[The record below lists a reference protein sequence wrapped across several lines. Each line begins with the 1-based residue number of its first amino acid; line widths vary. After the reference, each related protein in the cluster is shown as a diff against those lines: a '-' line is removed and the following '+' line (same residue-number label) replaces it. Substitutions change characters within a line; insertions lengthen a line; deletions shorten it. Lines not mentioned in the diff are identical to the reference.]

1 MNDKSYKEAFADAVY
16 IAAPLR
22 WDGYRMNAF
31 IDYPNVGEGVESV
44 AAHCD
49 EEVKSL
55 RFGQNPMKIARFYF
69 WLQRMNKDYGFPCGP
84 APADDESGSPF
95 FSQWSL
101 FYLMFFETERLSFP
115 EFFGQ
120 PWDSVDEWKWSR
132 VVRGRYYQRIR
143 AQVMRELCGIQ
154 KPGCCVTSSPYC
166 PGHCIG
172 FFRESMKEGHWI
184 CRYRPDPGFTLA
196 LSFKANAYAELVTG
210 GKDSERVKELV
221 ERTAGPTGIHGIM
234 EEGRLPIPD
243 DDWSAR
249 FLLFLT
255 ARYLMEVEASGKDP
269 MNDGTVMLRLFAL
282 LYLRFYRIGLDPS
295 RLTRDRFRADWD
307 AIPFAV
313 KESYAARCRK
323 LLIETRNS
331 CAKRFAEA
339 KD

>member
-22 WDGYRMNAF
+22 WNGYRMNAF
-31 IDYPNVGEGVESV
+31 MVYPNVAEGVESV

-55 RFGQNPMKIARFYF
+55 RFGRNPMKIARFYF
-69 WLQRMNKDYGFPCGP
+69 WLQRMNKDYGSPCGP
-84 APADDESGSPF
+84 APADDENGGPF
-95 FSQWSL
+95 FSKWSL

-115 EFFGQ
+115 EFFGD
-120 PWDSVDEWKWSR
+120 PWDEDVEWKWSR
-132 VVRGRYYQRIR
+132 VVRGCYYQRIR

-154 KPGCCVTSSPYC
+154 KPGRCVTGSPYS

-172 FFRESMKEGHWI
+172 FFREPLKEAHWI

-196 LSFKANAYAELVTG
+196 LSFKANAYGELVTG
-210 GKDSERVKELV
+210 GKDLERVKAFADE
-221 ERTAGPTGIHGIM
+221 TAGPVGIHGIM

-249 FLLFLT
+249 FLFFLT
-255 ARYLMEVEASGKDP
+255 ARYLMDVEASGKDP
-269 MNDGTVMLRLFAL
+269 MNDETVMLRLFAL
-282 LYLRFYRIGLDPS
+282 LYLRFYRVGLDPS
-295 RLTRDRFRADWD
+295 RLTRNRFRSDWD
-307 AIPFAV
+307 AIPFAA

-323 LLIETRNS
+323 LLIKTRNS
-331 CAKRFAEA
+331 CAKRFAEVE
-339 KD
+339 D